1 MLLCIGALST
11 YRRTVLLKSVDES
24 SAVTCRSLMLSA
36 LWSVLSVK
44 LQFVVLR
51 GCCCVCV
58 CPLPSS
64 PLYMTRVEAVA
75 GKVGYNLQKL
85 RLSARYF
92 QPSPS
97 GIDRG
102 VVVNFY
108 LGGTVSET

>member
-44 LQFVVLR
+44 LQFAVLR
-51 GCCCVCV
+51 GCCV

-97 GIDRG
+97 GIGRG